1 MSMGKSKSFA
11 LVTGAASGLGF
22 EFAQLLAEDGYDL
35 ILVDVNEEQLLD
47 TKKQLSDNNQ
57 ITVIAISQDL
67 SYQNSAQDL
76 YDKIQSYPISI
87 LINNAGFGMFG
98 SFHENEW
105 ERELSMLNL
114 HIVTL
119 THLTKLVLNDMVSRN
134 HGKILNVSSLAAFQ
148 PGPLMA
154 LYYAT
159 KSYVLSFSEAI
170 ANELKDTGVT
180 VTAFC
185 PGPTK
190 TLFQETVSAS
200 NKEGKIAFNMGC
212 PKEVTLYG
220 YKAMLKGKTYAIPGK
235 FNKFLALLPRF
246 LSRNAS
252 TKIVRKIQEKNRIN
266 EMS

>member
-1 MSMGKSKSFA
+1 MEKSKTFA
-11 LVTGAASGLGF
+11 LVTGGASGLGL
-22 EFAQLLAEDGYDL
+22 EFAHLLASDGYHL
-35 ILVDVNEEQLLD
+35 ILVDVNEVQLLETQQSLIED
-47 TKKQLSDNNQ
+47 YKVQ
-57 ITVIAISQDL
+57 VIAITQDL
-67 SYQNSAQDL
+67 SWQNSAKEL
-76 YDKIQSYPISI
+76 YDKVNTYSISI

-98 SFHENEW
+98 PFHENEW
-105 ERELSMLNL
+105 ERELRMLNL
-114 HIVTL
+114 HIITL
-119 THLTKLVLNDMVSRN
+119 THLTKLVLNDMVKN
-134 HGKILNVSSLAAFQ
+134 GEGKILNISSLAAFQ

-170 ANELKDTGVT
+170 ANELKGTGVT

-190 TLFQETVSAS
+190 TLFQETVSS
-200 NKEGKIAFNMGC
+200 TNKEGKIAFNMGC

-220 YKAMLKGKTYAIPGK
+220 YKAMLKGKTYAIPGR

-252 TKIVRKIQEKNRIN
+252 TKIVRKIQEKNRN
-266 EMS
+266 

>member
-1 MSMGKSKSFA
+1 M
-11 LVTGAASGLGF
+11 
-22 EFAQLLAEDGYDL
+22 
-35 ILVDVNEEQLLD
+35 VN
-47 TKKQLSDNNQ
+47 
-57 ITVIAISQDL
+57 
-67 SYQNSAQDL
+67 
-76 YDKIQSYPISI
+76 
-87 LINNAGFGMFG
+87 
-98 SFHENEW
+98 
-105 ERELSMLNL
+105 
-114 HIVTL
+114 
-119 THLTKLVLNDMVSRN
+119 RN